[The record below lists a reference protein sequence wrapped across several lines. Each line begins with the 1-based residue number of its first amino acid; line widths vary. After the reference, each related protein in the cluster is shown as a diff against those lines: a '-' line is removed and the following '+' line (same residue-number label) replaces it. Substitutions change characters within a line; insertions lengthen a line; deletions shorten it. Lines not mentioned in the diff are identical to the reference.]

1 MDDCVKLIQ
10 AELDRLAMEEQV
22 TVLYACESGSR
33 AWGFESTDSDYD
45 VRFLYVHR
53 TERYLSIQK
62 RRDVIERMVGDK
74 LDFAGWDLPKALHL
88 YSKSNPP
95 LFEWLQSPI
104 VYRERGSLAA
114 RLRLLMPEYFSP
126 KSCMFHYL
134 HMARGNYREYLHGD
148 DVWLKKYFYVLRPVL
163 SCLWIERGLGIMPT
177 EFSILAERL
186 IDDRSLKR
194 DIAWLLNEK
203 KQGRELDRGPRI
215 ASISDFIDSQLARLS
230 ADNKLKAP
238 EKGLSVLDRLFAEML
253 IEANGHAILG
263 RHDFNRL
270 QAEDKPPCHR

>member
-1 MDDCVKLIQ
+1 MSDNTELIQ
-10 AELDRLAMEEQV
+10 TELDRLAQEEQV

-33 AWGFESTDSDYD
+33 AWGFESADSDYD

-53 TERYLSIQK
+53 TERYLSIRK
-62 RRDVIERMVGDK
+62 RRDVIERMRGEK
-74 LDFAGWDLPKALHL
+74 LDMVGWDLTKALHL

-104 VYRERGSLAA
+104 VYRETGRLASQ
-114 RLRLLMPEYFSP
+114 LRLLMPEYFSP

-148 DVWLKKYFYVLRPVL
+148 EVWIKKYFYVLRPVL
-163 SCLWIERGLGIMPT
+163 SCLWIERGMGIMPT
-177 EFSILAERL
+177 EFSTQVEGL
-186 IDDRSLKR
+186 IDDPALRR
-194 DIAWLLNEK
+194 DIAWLLEEK
-203 KQGRELDRGPRI
+203 KRGSELDRGPRI
-215 ASISDFIDSQLARLS
+215 ASISDFLDEQLARLS
-230 ADNKLKAP
+230 ADQQP
-238 EKGLSVLDRLFAEML
+238 EKPERDLSALDRLFVELL

-270 QAEDKPPCHR
+270 QAEDE